1 MTAADGALRRPGDDE
16 YNEYYARYL
25 AMVPDGDVVET
36 LAREMEVTQALLVSI
51 PARLEEH
58 RYAPGKWSVREVVGH
73 LVDTERLFA
82 FRALWFARGAGGA
95 LAGMDQEAWARA
107 SSAAS
112 RPLGELSEEW
122 AALRRANVLMFG
134 SFSWDEGRRRG
145 VASGYEVTVRAL
157 AWMIAGHELHHRVLI
172 RRDYL
177 GESV

>member
-1 MTAADGALRRPGDDE
+1 MTAGEGALRRPGDDE

-36 LAREMEVTQALLVSI
+36 LAREMEATQALLRSI
-51 PARLEEH
+51 PTHLEEH
-58 RYAPGKWSVREVVGH
+58 RYAPGKWSLREVLGH

-82 FRALWFARGAGGA
+82 FRALWFARGAGGE
-95 LAGMDQEAWARA
+95 LAGMDQEAWARESA
-107 SSAAS
+107 AAS
-112 RPLGELSEEW
+112 RPLGELAEEW

-134 SFSWDEGRRRG
+134 SFSSDTGRRRG

-157 AWMIAGHELHHRVLI
+157 AWMIAGHELHHRFLI

-177 GESV
+177 GEST